1 MGLRKV
7 RYLCR
12 RDIREA
18 PLDNRGAVR
27 IMNSLPPILARD
39 YAIHR
44 VRATGCFFAF
54 GVVGSALGLAL
65 LLILGVFG

>member
-12 RDIREA
+12 RHLREA
-18 PLDNRGAVR
+18 SLDNWGAVR
-27 IMNSLPPILARD
+27 IMNGLPPILARD

-54 GVVGSALGLAL
+54 GAAGTAIAVALMAVLW
-65 LLILGVFG
+65 ICK